1 MKRVTFY
8 KMQASGNDFIVID
21 NRRGVVKN
29 AASFA
34 RRVSPRCTSVGADGV
49 LLAERSKRA
58 DLRMR
63 IINADGSEP
72 AMCGNG
78 LRCFALFA
86 YRMLRFPSSLTIETG
101 AGLARVRVS
110 GSLIRV
116 QMMRP
121 RSYKTGAL
129 LTAGG
134 RKWKSSFVNTGVPHV
149 VFFVKSFNGFSIKDT
164 GRTIRWHRRFKP
176 AGTNVNFVI
185 RKDKHSLINRT
196 YERGVED
203 ETLACGTGSTAAA
216 VVAVLKNLCE
226 SPVRV
231 KTRGGEVL
239 TVSLKR
245 DGNKISE
252 VYLEGKASFVYEGVL
267 RIAY

>member
-1 MKRVTFY
+1 MRQVTFY
-8 KMQASGNDFIVID
+8 KMQASGNDFVVVD
-21 NRRGVVKN
+21 NRKGAVKN

-34 RRVSPRCTSVGADGV
+34 RRISPRRTSVGADGV
-49 LLAERSKRA
+49 LLAERSMRA

-78 LRCFALFA
+78 LRSFALFA
-86 YRMLRFPSSLTIETG
+86 HKVLRFPSSLTIETG

-110 GSLIRV
+110 GSFIRV

-121 RSYKTGAL
+121 SSYRSGIS
-129 LTAGG
+129 LTAGA
-134 RKWKSSFVNTGVPHV
+134 RKWKGSFINTGVPHV
-149 VFFVKSFNGFSIKDT
+149 VFFVKSFNGFSVVDT
-164 GRTIRWHRRFKP
+164 GREIRRHRRFKP
-176 AGTNVNFVI
+176 AGTNVNFAV
-185 RKDKHSLINRT
+185 RKDKHNLVIRT

-216 VVAVLKNLCE
+216 VIAVLQDLCE

-231 KTRGGEVL
+231 RTRGGEML
-239 TVSLKR
+239 TISLKR
-245 DGNKISE
+245 DRDKISE
-252 VYLEGKASFVYEGVL
+252 VYLEGKASFVFKGK
-267 RIAY
+267 IC